1 MKQMYHLLAYQLAY
15 PPLQA
20 QPELSTARKNKKGG
34 GTNPPPELLSK
45 HKG

>member
-20 QPELSTARKNKKGG
+20 PTGTKHGAQKQKK
-34 GTNPPPELLSK
+34 EADESAS
-45 HKG
+45 